1 MFVSE
6 HYREKLWTN
15 HERRAA
21 QARAFENS
29 DKEYILP
36 AFFDKT
42 IEVPGLLKTTGR
54 ISLSKKTPEQV
65 AHMIIQKLVAAGVD
79 LPKQFS
85 YAETAKADVDFPMP
99 SGSKVT
105 KLISAL
111 KSHTWPKQEP
121 AIKAIFDL
129 DWSTLT
135 PDQAFVLGRNVY
147 QCADGGENRAKG
159 ILADLRRQLAK
170 LPDDAA
176 VHLLNGMFFEVYFDS
191 KGELRQARKGKYL
204 SELLELQ
211 TVKKFW
217 ALISFIRRALSPY
230 KAQLPFL
237 PNIEPELVRFKLLAK
252 RTNPP
257 VANSLKLN
265 DRQLLLK
272 DDDSPDEMDRVWKL
286 SFVNFTIAQLKR
298 NLAEAWSIP
307 LQQLQIVCSP
317 KLDSKTEFRLPKGH
331 NIRWPRS

>member
-191 KGELRQARKGKYL
+191 NGELRQARKGKYL

-237 PNIEPELVRFKLLAK
+237 PNIEY
-252 RTNPP
+252 
-257 VANSLKLN
+257 
-265 DRQLLLK
+265 
-272 DDDSPDEMDRVWKL
+272 
-286 SFVNFTIAQLKR
+286 R
-298 NLAEAWSIP
+298 NW
-307 LQQLQIVCSP
+307 
-317 KLDSKTEFRLPKGH
+317 
-331 NIRWPRS
+331 